1 LADEN
6 RTLASVVQELQHE
19 KHLWEAWEEAQNR
32 TDVTA
37 EKHNLNK
44 VIVFEALS
52 SRIVLDSKPTT
63 LQQSDRTPM
72 GDSAL
77 LREAEQRLDR
87 TNFDSISSID
97 ERSID
102 RVQRDVVPRSEKEKS
117 AVEGE
122 LFESG
127 RPARSAPEDRKRF

>member
-1 LADEN
+1 
-6 RTLASVVQELQHE
+6 
-19 KHLWEAWEEAQNR
+19 
-32 TDVTA
+32 
-37 EKHNLNK
+37 
-44 VIVFEALS
+44 
-52 SRIVLDSKPTT
+52 
-63 LQQSDRTPM
+63 M

-122 LFESG
+122 LFESEEFLAFG
-127 RPARSAPEDRKRF
+127 SGAQILDRRGFGLPGMGVLLNAAEKPSTVLSSESNTDVAPSSESLRGPSASAQPLPFSALHQRSSAARRDVY